1 TTDQHTVRQLPGI
14 VSKISACIMP
24 HPLSKQESFALL
36 SKCLDLFS
44 STASET
50 SPKQRTIFLSVD
62 IESTPRARPR
72 VNEVGVSI
80 LDTADL
86 FPPTKPYPQI
96 IRSHNFRTR
105 PKYWYSK
112 PTKPF
117 LFGTTQNVPPNELQ
131 DLLQRITLGGRHT
144 NPLYESEGIQ
154 VVLVGHEVRADMKI
168 MEDCFPG
175 IWDNTVVSAL
185 DIGKEEYRGLHC
197 GGNDANYTLKALLL
211 TAVQHAESNI
221 ERKPV
226 DDERV
231 ELIERVVR
239 ICVPRLPKDAPQ
251 LERTRKQ
258 WDNVKDVG
266 ESLDD
271 LGVGWSE
278 LIFNPCL

>member
-1 TTDQHTVRQLPGI
+1 
-14 VSKISACIMP
+14 M
-24 HPLSKQESFALL
+24 
-36 SKCLDLFS
+36 
-44 STASET
+44 
-50 SPKQRTIFLSVD
+50 
-62 IESTPRARPR
+62 
-72 VNEVGVSI
+72 
-80 LDTADL
+80 
-86 FPPTKPYPQI
+86 
-96 IRSHNFRTR
+96 
-105 PKYWYSK
+105 
-112 PTKPF
+112 
-117 LFGTTQNVPPNELQ
+117 
-131 DLLQRITLGGRHT
+131 
-144 NPLYESEGIQ
+144 
-154 VVLVGHEVRADMKI
+154 GHEVRADMKI

-175 IWDNTVVSAL
+175 IWDNTVVSAVIDLSVLAGALKLSTVLDQL